1 MSKVQSLVLGDQ
13 RLDLVPSLTL
23 GGIAQQVHDDRSSA
37 DGLLDGEQ
45 GLSLDPTVLLGLFPG
60 FTALSDTDDDLQAV
74 VTGVE
79 GLAVALGTV
88 TDHGEGVILEVP
100 AGDAKRDRA
109 ERKVINQPSSSPM
122 RRIPFLLPSSQITLW
137 LVPAEA
143 FESWYKKY
151 GTHSVNFSVGQSA
164 RS

>member
-1 MSKVQSLVLGDQ
+1 MSTFATYEVELGASTHVLLEDNRESVSKVQSLVLGDQ

-23 GGIAQQVHDDRSSA
+23 GGIAQQVHDDRSST

-45 GLSLDPTVLLGLFPG
+45 GLSLDPTVLLGLFPR

-100 AGDAKRDRA
+100 AGEQS
-109 ERKVINQPSSSPM
+109 ERIERRVIS
-122 RRIPFLLPSSQITLW
+122 
-137 LVPAEA
+137 
-143 FESWYKKY
+143 
-151 GTHSVNFSVGQSA
+151 
-164 RS
+164 